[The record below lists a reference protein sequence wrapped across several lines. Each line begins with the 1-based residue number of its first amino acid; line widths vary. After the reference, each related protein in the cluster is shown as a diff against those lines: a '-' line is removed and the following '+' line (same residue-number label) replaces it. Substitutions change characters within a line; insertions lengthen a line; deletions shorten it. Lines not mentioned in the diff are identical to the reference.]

1 MKYCLCHDWNWVV
14 PCTEIPV
21 DPFWWWRGCGQ
32 WGCVWGWSLAGRV
45 QWQFGGGLARARK
58 CQARVRLPC
67 TSMQTPPNFVS
78 SWYEFLKFYCK
89 CLWFYIILTTKKSW
103 TYLKSVSFMD
113 KCCFWKHENWQFST
127 RRPISLL
134 FSHFPKWVRRAFC
147 ACAASLLEQNWVA
160 AATSGQNQQTFKAQI
175 ITAL

>member
-1 MKYCLCHDWNWVV
+1 MKKVGVKNYKVKQCFDLHSHPKIHERQMKYCLCHDWNWVV

-45 QWQFGGGLARARK
+45 QWQFGGGLARARR

-89 CLWFYIILTTKKSW
+89 CLWSYIILTTKKSW

-113 KCCFWKHENWQFST
+113 KCCFGKHDKLT
-127 RRPISLL
+127 I
-134 FSHFPKWVRRAFC
+134 
-147 ACAASLLEQNWVA
+147 
-160 AATSGQNQQTFKAQI
+160 
-175 ITAL
+175 